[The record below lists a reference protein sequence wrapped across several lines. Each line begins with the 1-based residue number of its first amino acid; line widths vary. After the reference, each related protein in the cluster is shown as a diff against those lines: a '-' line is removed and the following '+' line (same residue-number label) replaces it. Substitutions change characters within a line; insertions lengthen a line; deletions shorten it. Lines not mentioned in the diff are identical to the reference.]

1 MIARRLYIF
10 NIYLLIIYDC
20 SVFWYT
26 VVCIVHLSFMPW
38 SQKGKSSVLHHHH
51 QTRGFNGVF
60 SFSIQRITVV
70 LGKKNKENKKRIKK
84 RKKNKRAKCRIR
96 FLI

>member
-60 SFSIQRITVV
+60 FSIQRITVV

-84 RKKNKRAKCRIR
+84 KERRINER
-96 FLI
+96 SVVFVS